1 MKQGTLEKIQNLAVS
16 LQLVTVEDMRNHSL
30 PQLVTMIAN
39 KLNELMNEVHRF
51 ETDVIDIV
59 ETQNENIQYLLGEG
73 LHLEV
78 ATLFEKWME
87 DGKFETLINQTL
99 FKQINERTDNKIGVD
114 KIGMNM
120 YLYKTTSQND
130 VDIQLEDI
138 KKCGFNSVYICVYH
152 TYDNYIIT
160 PYINDS
166 LISYIIKKA
175 KTLGIKNISIKLHID
190 GGISLNPS
198 DKNLFF
204 SRWKERVMNYANL
217 LKANSLSELI
227 ISNEMSVLT
236 KGNYDNWLDI
246 IQSVKALSVKV
257 GVSYQGFKYVYES
270 VINDLLDVIAVNTYP
285 SLTKKG
291 YDVSHNKAT
300 STIYNKTFDELK
312 YLKSKYPSKDITV
325 SEIGCTRNTDALSI
339 PYGWEFD
346 TQEQSFEPQKIY
358 YKAIL
363 STLCAS
369 PNLLTGVYFWS
380 TDDKTKINSFS
391 PFGNSECEDI
401 IKSFLKEVN

>member
-1 MKQGTLEKIQNLAVS
+1 MKEKNIRELAKRMGLITVENMCQYTIA
-16 LQLVTVEDMRNHSL
+16 QLVVM
-30 PQLVTMIAN
+30 VAN
-39 KLNELMNEVHRF
+39 KVNELVNEVWRF
-51 ETDVIDIV
+51 ETDVQEILK
-59 ETQNENIQYLLGEG
+59 TQNEKIQYLLGEG

-78 ATLFEKWME
+78 ATLFEKWMV
-87 DGKFETLINQTL
+87 DGTFETLINQTL
-99 FKQINERTDNKIGVD
+99 FKQINERTGNKIGVD
-114 KIGMNM
+114 KIGVNM

-138 KKCGFNSVYICVYH
+138 KNCGFNSVFICVYH

-160 PYINDS
+160 PYISDS
-166 LISYIIKKA
+166 LISYTIKKA

-246 IQSVKALSVKV
+246 IQSVQALDIKV
-257 GVSYQGFKYVYES
+257 GASYQGFKYVYES

-285 SLTKKG
+285 ALTNKG

-325 SEIGCTRNTDALSI
+325 SEIGCTRNVDSLSK

-363 STLCAS
+363 STLCAT

-401 IKSFLKEVN
+401 IKSFLKGVN